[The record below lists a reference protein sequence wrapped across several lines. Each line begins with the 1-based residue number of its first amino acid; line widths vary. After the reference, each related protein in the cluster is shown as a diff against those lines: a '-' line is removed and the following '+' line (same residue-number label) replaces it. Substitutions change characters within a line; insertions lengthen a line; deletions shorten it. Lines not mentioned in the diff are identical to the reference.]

1 MEELMPESPKTDP
14 APPEKASFTR
24 PLIFILALAGLFIVA
39 RAFNLQEYLQED
51 RLHRFVAAYGVW
63 GPFIYLLAWAIVPI
77 LLLPCLPL
85 TLAGGVLFGPVWGVV
100 YAVVG
105 AFTGASLSFLVA
117 RYLARDWVATKLS
130 GSKLAHLDEKVAQH
144 GWKIVAFT
152 RLIPVLPFFLLNYA
166 FGLTRIP
173 FLPYAIATFF
183 AMLPWTIAFVLVS
196 SNILVLLRGEFS
208 IWLIIGVILVAL
220 VSLLPVI
227 FKKVKA
233 RQGESVEI

>member
-1 MEELMPESPKTDP
+1 MPEIPAIDPASPK
-14 APPEKASFTR
+14 KVSFTR
-24 PLIFILALAGLFIVA
+24 PLLFILALAGLFIVA

-51 RLHRFVAAYGVW
+51 RLRRFIAAGGMW
-63 GPFIYLLAWAIVPI
+63 GPFIFLLVWAIVPT
-77 LLLPCLPL
+77 LFLPCLPL

-100 YAVVG
+100 YTTIG
-105 AFTGASLSFLVA
+105 ATAGASLAFLVA
-117 RYLARDWVATKLS
+117 RYLARDWVAVKIS
-130 GSKLAHLDEKVAQH
+130 GSRLTHLDEKVAQH

-152 RLIPVLPFFLLNYA
+152 RLIPVLPFFVVNYA
-166 FGLTRIP
+166 FGLTRIT

-183 AMLPWTIAFVLVS
+183 AMLPWTIAFVLVA
-196 SNILVLLRGEFS
+196 SNLLALLRGQVS
-208 IWLIIGVILVAL
+208 IWLVIGVILVAV

>member
-1 MEELMPESPKTDP
+1 MPEISALDPASPK
-14 APPEKASFTR
+14 KVSFTR
-24 PLIFILALAGLFIVA
+24 PLIFILALAGLFILA

-51 RLHRFVAAYGVW
+51 RLRRFIAAGGMW
-63 GPFIYLLAWAIVPI
+63 GPLIFLLVWAIVPT
-77 LLLPCLPL
+77 LFLPGLPL

-100 YAVVG
+100 YTAIG
-105 AFTGASLSFLVA
+105 ATAGASLAFLVA
-117 RYLARDWVATKLS
+117 RYLARDWVAAKIC
-130 GSKLAHLDEKVAQH
+130 GSKLTHLDEKVARH

-152 RLIPVLPFFLLNYA
+152 RLIPVLPFFVLNYA

-196 SNILVLLRGEFS
+196 SNLLALLRGQVS
-208 IWLIIGVILVAL
+208 IWLIIGVILVAV

-233 RQGESVEI
+233 RQGESVDI

>member
-1 MEELMPESPKTDP
+1 MPEIPAPDPASPK
-14 APPEKASFTR
+14 KVSFTR

-51 RLHRFVAAYGVW
+51 RLRRFIAAGGGW
-63 GPFIYLLAWAIVPI
+63 GPFIFLLLWAIVPT
-77 LLLPCLPL
+77 LFLPCLPL
-85 TLAGGVLFGPVWGVV
+85 TLAGGVLFGPFWGVV
-100 YAVVG
+100 YTAIG
-105 AFTGASLSFLVA
+105 APAGASLAFLVA
-117 RYLARDWVATKLS
+117 RYLARDWVAAKIS
-130 GSKLAHLDEKVAQH
+130 GSRLTHLDEKVAQH

-152 RLIPVLPFFLLNYA
+152 RLIPVLPFFVVNYA
-166 FGLTRIP
+166 FGLTRIT

-183 AMLPWTIAFVLVS
+183 AMLPWTIAFVLVA
-196 SNILVLLRGEFS
+196 SNLLALLRGQVS
-208 IWLIIGVILVAL
+208 IWLVIGVVLVAV

>member
-1 MEELMPESPKTDP
+1 MPEISALDP
-14 APPEKASFTR
+14 ASAKKVSFTR

-39 RAFNLQEYLQED
+39 RAFNLQEYFQED
-51 RLHRFVAAYGVW
+51 RLRRFIAAYGMW
-63 GPFIYLLAWAIVPI
+63 GPLIYLLVWAIVPT
-77 LLLPCLPL
+77 LFLPCLPL

-100 YAVVG
+100 YTAIG
-105 AFTGASLSFLVA
+105 APAGASLAFLVA
-117 RYLARDWVATKLS
+117 RYLARDWVAAKIS
-130 GSKLAHLDEKVAQH
+130 GSKLTHLDEKVAQH

-152 RLIPVLPFFLLNYA
+152 RLIPVLPFFVLNYA

-173 FLPYAIATFF
+173 FLPYVIATFF

-196 SNILVLLRGEFS
+196 SNLLALLRGQVS
-208 IWLIIGVILVAL
+208 IWLIIGVILVAV